1 MEISSPCAIWRS
13 RSQQNPSFGFGPGRT
28 PVPRLGSLD
37 GSGKDA
43 RWVGGGL
50 DAPATDPGAEGRWFV
65 DECEVVRD
73 KTGERVG
80 VAKGERDGEVE
91 KGFVASSMVIDRWRE
106 SWNRENS

>member
-1 MEISSPCAIWRS
+1 
-13 RSQQNPSFGFGPGRT
+13 
-28 PVPRLGSLD
+28 LD

-73 KTGERVG
+73 NTGDRVG
-80 VAKGERDGEVE
+80 VAEGERDGEVE
-91 KGFVASSMVIDRWRE
+91 KGLVTSSMMRDRLRE
-106 SWNRENS
+106 S